1 MLKDIDVSGD
11 IKFGFEKDNSPEDV
25 TKNEVIDGN

>member
-11 IKFGFEKDNSPEDV
+11 LKFESVQDDSVEGVS
-25 TKNEVIDGN
+25 KNEV